1 MSNNIVKPSI
11 LSGFMELTPTDQILF
26 NKMMDIIRNNYEKF
40 GFLPI
45 DTPVIEKN
53 WGFIG

>member
-26 NKMMDIIRNNYEKF
+26 NKMMDIIRKIMRNL
-40 GFLPI
+40 GF
-45 DTPVIEKN
+45 TYRYSCY
-53 WGFIG
+53 